1 MALETRSST
10 FFYSLL
16 YQNVNC
22 LYSPNMER
30 EREREKAQPQFF
42 LGGFILFF
50 WLCVPSAQKRR
61 WWFPIITFF
70 VLRFSRFLFNTS
82 PKLGGVSGKRK
93 RKKWQQNYHNLCD
106 GQWRNTIE
114 GSFSPPHSIFFWV
127 VV

>member
-42 LGGFILFF
+42 WGDLFSFSDCVFHQLKKDDDDSPSLPFLFF
-50 WLCVPSAQKRR
+50 VSVASSSTLLPSWEGCPEKGKEKNDNRTTT
-61 WWFPIITFF
+61 IY
-70 VLRFSRFLFNTS
+70 VMD
-82 PKLGGVSGKRK
+82 SGEI
-93 RKKWQQNYHNLCD
+93 Q
-106 GQWRNTIE
+106 
-114 GSFSPPHSIFFWV
+114 
-127 VV
+127 